1 MSYHGRRKMIQRSQ
15 YAGDPGLLSFLG
27 KAAGAVVG
35 AVVPGGKTIVSAV
48 NMVGNALRPMQ
59 KMTGTSVSSP
69 TMFAAPAPSLPSLP
83 QGPQIG
89 LVNINRPQM
98 APPLTMGPGNNG
110 NQTQSGF
117 GGQASTSAACPP
129 GYHRNKHDYC
139 SKKYGWIPA
148 GSVCV
153 KNRKRNPL
161 NPRATSRAMSRLTS
175 TRKAIKHIAKFFGD
189 NHRRPAAVPAKAGCG
204 CKGRR

>member
-15 YAGDPGLLSFLG
+15 YQGDPGLLSFLG

-35 AVVPGGKTIVSAV
+35 AVVPGGKTLVSAV
-48 NMVGNALRPMQ
+48 NMVGNALRPNPVQ

-69 TMFAAPAPSLPSLP
+69 QMFASPAPSLPSLP
-83 QGPQIG
+83 QQGPQIG

-98 APPLTMGPGNNG
+98 SQPYPG

-117 GGQASTSAACPP
+117 GGQASTGAACQP
-129 GYHRNKHDYC
+129 GYHRNKSGYY
-139 SKKYGWIPA
+139 SQRYGWVPA

-175 TRKAIKHIAKFFGD
+175 TKKAIKGISKFFGD
-189 NHRRPAAVPAKAGCG
+189 HQRRPAAAAVASKGGCG